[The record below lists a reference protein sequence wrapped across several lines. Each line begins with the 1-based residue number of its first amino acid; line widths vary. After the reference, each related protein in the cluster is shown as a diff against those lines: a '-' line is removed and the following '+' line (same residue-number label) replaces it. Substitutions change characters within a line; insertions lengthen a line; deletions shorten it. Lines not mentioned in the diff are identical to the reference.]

1 MGFMD
6 KQFAKQKA
14 DFDKLT
20 EEVNAGYKVP
30 ESIDFR
36 QNIKYLDDNES
47 RHTLDLLLTRETNS
61 GKQPLIINVHGGG
74 LIIGSK
80 EFNTRFNVELY
91 ERGFN
96 IVSIEYRLIPD
107 VQVYDQYNDIINA
120 LKFIENHLDE
130 WNIDKNKVYI
140 VGDSAGAYLILYCL
154 AIMNNSKMQHITGCS
169 GCDIDIKAAGLIS
182 GMFYTRR
189 FDEIG
194 LFLPKYLYG
203 TDNRAEAFEFYT
215 HPDNKEILDN
225 VKEVPLFM
233 TTSKC
238 DKLHKYTTDMYKALV
253 KNGNTVELLD
263 LQKDKRLDHA
273 FPVFHPEY
281 DESRSLI
288 IEMCDYFKSIKTSNK

>member
-6 KQFAKQKA
+6 KQFAKQEA
-14 DFDKLT
+14 DFEKLT
-20 EEVNAGYKVP
+20 EKVNEKYKVP

-36 QNIKYLDDNES
+36 QNIRYLDDNES
-47 RHTLDLLLTRETNS
+47 KHTLDLFLTRETKL

-80 EFNTRFNVELY
+80 GFNTRFNVELY

-96 IVSIEYRLIPD
+96 IASIEYRLIPD
-107 VQVYDQYNDIINA
+107 VQVYDQYKDVIDA
-120 LKFIENHLDE
+120 LKFIENHLDD
-130 WNIDKNKVYI
+130 WNVDKDRVYI

-215 HPDNKEILDN
+215 HPDNKEILDSI
-225 VKEVPLFM
+225 KDVPLFM

-288 IEMCDYFKSIKTSNK
+288 VEMCNYFKNIKTSIR

>member
-6 KQFAKQKA
+6 KQFEKQKS
-14 DFDKLT
+14 DFENLT
-20 EEVNAGYKVP
+20 AKHNRGYAVP

-36 QNIKYLDDNES
+36 QNIKYLDDNEK
-47 RHTLDLLLTRETNS
+47 RHTLDLLLTRETWA

-80 EFNTRFNVELY
+80 EFNIKFNVELY

-96 IVSIEYRLIPD
+96 VASIEYRLIPD
-107 VQVYDQYNDIINA
+107 VQVYDQYSDVINA
-120 LKFIENHLDE
+120 LRFIENHLDD

-169 GCDIDIKAAGLIS
+169 SCSIDIKAAGLIS

-194 LFLPKYLYG
+194 LFLSKYLYG
-203 TDNRAEAFEFYT
+203 TDSRAEAFEFYT
-215 HPDNKEILDN
+215 HPDNKEILDS
-225 VKEVPLFM
+225 VKSMPMFM

-238 DKLHKYTTDMYKALV
+238 DKLHKYTTDLYKALI
-253 KNGNTVELLD
+253 KNGNTAELLD
-263 LQKDKRLDHA
+263 VQKDKKLDHA

-281 DESRSLI
+281 NESRSLI
-288 IEMCDYFKSIKTSNK
+288 IEMCNYFKNIDTK

>member
-1 MGFMD
+1 M
-6 KQFAKQKA
+6 
-14 DFDKLT
+14 
-20 EEVNAGYKVP
+20 
-30 ESIDFR
+30 
-36 QNIKYLDDNES
+36 DDNES

-107 VQVYDQYNDIINA
+107 VQVYDQYNDVINA

-203 TDNRAEAFEFYT
+203 ADNRAEAFEFYT
-215 HPDNKEILDN
+215 HPDNKEILDS
-225 VKEVPLFM
+225 VKDVPLFM

>member
-20 EEVNAGYKVP
+20 EEVNARYKVP

-120 LKFIENHLDE
+120 LKFIENHLDD

-169 GCDIDIKAAGLIS
+169 GCSIDIKAAGLIS

-203 TDNRAEAFEFYT
+203 ADNRAEAFEFYT
-215 HPDNKEILDN
+215 HPDNKEILDS
-225 VKEVPLFM
+225 VKAVPLLM

-253 KNGNTVELLD
+253 RNGNTVELLD

-288 IEMCDYFKSIKTSNK
+288 IEMCDYFKSIKT

>member
-1 MGFMD
+1 MGFMS

-14 DFDKLT
+14 DFEKLT
-20 EEVNAGYKVP
+20 EEVNAGYTVP

-36 QNIKYLDDNES
+36 QNIRYLDDSES
-47 RHTLDLLLTRETNS
+47 RHTLDLLLTRDTES

-107 VQVYDQYNDIINA
+107 VQVYDQYSDVISA
-120 LKFIENHLDE
+120 LKFIENHLDD
-130 WNIDKNKVYI
+130 WNRDKNKVYI

-154 AIMNNSKMQHITGCS
+154 AIIDNNKMQHITGCS
-169 GCDIDIKAAGLIS
+169 GCSINIKAAGLIS

-203 TDNRAEAFEFYT
+203 IDSRAEAFEFYT
-215 HPDNKEILDN
+215 HPDNKEILDSI
-225 VKEVPLFM
+225 KDVPLFM

-238 DKLHKYTTDMYKALV
+238 DKLHKYTTDLHKALI
-253 KNGNTVELLD
+253 KNGNKVELLD
-263 LQKDKRLDHA
+263 IQKDKKLDHA

-288 IEMCDYFKSIKTSNK
+288 IKMCDYFNNI